1 MLLALPV
8 HGGEGSNTYGETC
21 QRRTQDGSAY
31 DNGCPF
37 SARTFHCRRLFNTDE
52 RTNFGR
58 CYNTTR
64 HDYERRTVRW
74 GEIPFPMNLFGRR
87 LAIKSL
93 RAVPWASLLLRGHQP
108 RGLVALRTLSM
119 SRFVNTNRISLA
131 VG

>member
-52 RTNFGR
+52 RTSVDAIILPDM
-58 CYNTTR
+58 TT
-64 HDYERRTVRW
+64 
-74 GEIPFPMNLFGRR
+74 
-87 LAIKSL
+87 S
-93 RAVPWASLLLRGHQP
+93 
-108 RGLVALRTLSM
+108 VA
-119 SRFVNTNRISLA
+119 RFVGEKFHSP
-131 VG
+131 